1 MKKHIELNGNCG
13 RNLIHALFQ
22 PASQTQ
28 HASHVCNNAWACA
41 KATVGGMEYPNH
53 VELDDM
59 IHQMCVYAYC
69 VYTYSKYAYTHV
81 AKFYVCVGDTCL
93 GTDAVNMLA
102 KAW

>member
-1 MKKHIELNGNCG
+1 M
-13 RNLIHALFQ
+13 
-22 PASQTQ
+22 
-28 HASHVCNNAWACA
+28 
-41 KATVGGMEYPNH
+41 GGMEYPNH

-59 IHQMCVYAYC
+59 IHQMCVCVCILC
-69 VYTYSKYAYTHV
+69 VYSTYSEYAYTHV